1 LRLLRLRVRAFR
13 GINEREVTFAPVG
26 VTIVQGPNEAG
37 KSSLAEAIDLLLDEP
52 DSSQKEKVRA
62 VKPVDQDAGTEIEL
76 EAEAGAYAL
85 TYFKRFHRERET
97 KLTIH
102 RPRAEVLT
110 GRAAHERM
118 LAILGESVDLDLW
131 RALRIVQ
138 GEGIQPLKLGQ
149 QTSLA
154 RALDRAAGE
163 MPAGEREEDL
173 FARVRAEYLL
183 YHTPTGK
190 DAKVLTEAAEA
201 ERTALEEV
209 LGLDAER
216 SRFEADVERAARL
229 SREVAACEAQES
241 ELAPR
246 AAAAERCLADL
257 RTLRAESERL
267 AASAEAAEAVRREC
281 ETVLATRRSALD
293 EGAQRVQIEQ
303 ALAAEVAA
311 ARPVLEEAERTF
323 AQAEAEDRAAR
334 EALDLAESLE
344 RLRRSD
350 VEFRRGEIELE
361 QLRERKQ
368 RYDAAREAAALA
380 EDLLAKTRVSDE
392 LIAKIKQAQLAW
404 VESRA
409 RLDAGAPMV
418 ELHALTD
425 LVPEIEGA
433 PEPLAQG
440 ESRALRVSDSVR
452 VVVPGALALTV
463 TSGASAA
470 KLAEALAEAET
481 RLARLLSAAGV
492 ADLAQAEAANEAR
505 REALRRK
512 RAFERAKL
520 DELRDLT
527 CERLEGKLAGLQ
539 RRVPAYPAE
548 RSGSAPPLPPDLD
561 SAKDAHAEAER
572 AFGAAKLRASAAE
585 SALRAARARRE
596 ERTQKRRDAEVRLRV
611 AEEARRQAEQAITNA
626 RSKTP
631 DEKLAAALA
640 EAAERARVRAAEL
653 AAAEVR
659 LLAVDPE
666 RLELRAEAN
675 LAALAKLRAE
685 LDAARTASVALSG
698 ELAGRGEAGL
708 QEKLDAA
715 RTRYERL
722 ARDGG
727 ALRRRAAAARL
738 LHDTL
743 QAARMRARQAY
754 AEPLRRRIEDLG
766 SLVFGSGFRVELDEE
781 LRVATRVL
789 DGVPV
794 PFDALS
800 GGAREQISLVMRLA
814 SAMCA
819 AEEGG
824 VPVVLDDALGYT
836 DPLRLEA
843 MGIVLS
849 LAARLCQ
856 IIVLTCVPDR
866 YRYVAG
872 ARVVSLGEPRSV

>member
-1 LRLLRLRVRAFR
+1 MKLLRLRVRSFR
-13 GINEREVTFAPVG
+13 GIDEREVTFAPLG
-26 VTIVQGPNEAG
+26 VTIVQGPNEVG

-62 VKPVDQDAGTEIEL
+62 VKPIDRDVGTEIEL
-76 EAEAGAYAL
+76 EAEAGRYVL

-97 KLTIH
+97 KLTI
-102 RPRAEVLT
+102 RKPRAELLT
-110 GRAAHERM
+110 GREAHERM
-118 LAILGESVDLDLW
+118 LAILSESVDLDLW

-138 GEGIQPLKLGQ
+138 GDGIQPLKLGQ

-163 MPAGEREEDL
+163 TPAGEREEDL

-183 YHTPTGK
+183 YHTPSGK
-190 DAKVLTEAAEA
+190 DAKVLSDAAES
-201 ERTALEEV
+201 ERVALAEV
-209 LGLDAER
+209 LDLEAER

-229 SREVAACEAQES
+229 AREVAACEARER

-246 AAAAERCLADL
+246 AAAAERTLADL
-257 RTLRAESERL
+257 RALRAECARL
-267 AASAEAAEAVRREC
+267 TATAESAEARHREC
-281 ETVLATRRSALD
+281 EA
-293 EGAQRVQIEQ
+293 
-303 ALAAEVAA
+303 ALAARADALKQCAERSQIERTLVDEVASA
-311 ARPVLEEAERTF
+311 GPALEEVERTF
-323 AQAEAEDRAAR
+323 AQAEGEDRAAR
-334 EALDLAESLE
+334 DSLDLAEALE

-368 RYDAAREAAALA
+368 RYDAARDAAGLA

-392 LIAKIKQAQLAW
+392 LIARIKQAQLAW
-404 VESRA
+404 VEARA
-409 RLDAGAPMV
+409 RLDAGAPTL
-418 ELHALTD
+418 ELHALAD
-425 LVPEIEGA
+425 LALEIEGVA
-433 PEPLAQG
+433 QPLARG
-440 ESRALRVSDSVR
+440 ESRVLRVPESLC
-452 VVVPGALALTV
+452 VVVPGALALSV

-470 KLAEALAEAET
+470 KLADALAEAES
-481 RLARLLSAAGV
+481 RLARLLSAAG
-492 ADLAQAEAANEAR
+492 ALDLAEAEAANEAR

-512 RAFERAKL
+512 SAFERAKH

-527 CERLEGKLAGLQ
+527 AEQLEGKLVGLQ
-539 RRVPAYPAE
+539 RRVPAYPGE
-548 RSGSAPPLPPDLD
+548 RRSAPPLAPDLD
-561 SAKDAHAEAER
+561 TAKDAHAEAER
-572 AFGAAKLRASAAE
+572 ALHAAKLRASAAE
-585 SALRAARARRE
+585 QALRAARARRE
-596 ERTQKRRDAEVRLRV
+596 ERTQKRRELEVRLRV
-611 AEEARRQAEQAITNA
+611 AEAARCQAERAIASA
-626 RSKTP
+626 RAKTP
-631 DEKLAAALA
+631 DEKLAAALD
-640 EAAERARVRAAEL
+640 EASERAELRAAEL
-653 AAAEVR
+653 AAAELR
-659 LLAVDPE
+659 LRAADPE
-666 RLELRAEAN
+666 GIELRAEAG

-685 LDAARTASVALSG
+685 LEAARTDSIALTG

-715 RTRYERL
+715 RTRSDRL
-722 ARDGG
+722 ARDGA
-727 ALRRRAAAARL
+727 ALRRRAAAAKL
-738 LHDTL
+738 LHDTF
-743 QAARMRARQAY
+743 QAARVRARQAY

-789 DGVPV
+789 NGLPV

-824 VPVVLDDALGYT
+824 VPIVLDDALGYT

-849 LAARLCQ
+849 LAARRCQ

-866 YRYVAG
+866 YRFVAG
-872 ARVVSLGEPRSV
+872 ARVVPLGESRSV